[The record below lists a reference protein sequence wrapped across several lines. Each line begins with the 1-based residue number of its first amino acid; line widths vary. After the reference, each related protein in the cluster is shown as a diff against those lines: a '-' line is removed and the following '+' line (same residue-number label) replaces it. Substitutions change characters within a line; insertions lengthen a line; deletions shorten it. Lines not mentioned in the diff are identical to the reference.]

1 MSRLTRSTPTVD
13 LQQAMDD
20 ILAQV
25 EAQAPPVSPEATQT
39 LVATAWRSQLTPWSE
54 RRVCV
59 CASLFLLMSPDAPGV
74 CVCVNHP

>member
-1 MSRLTRSTPTVD
+1 MTSLTRSTPTPAAD
-13 LQQAMDD
+13 LQLAMDD

-25 EAQAPPVSPEATQT
+25 EAQT